1 MLLRRKIL
9 NGNYFLP
16 IGGRTLSAQMSKQ
29 ELASRIWQIA
39 NKLRGSIEASDYK
52 DYILGFIFYKYL
64 SDNEYEF
71 LIREGYEDED
81 IKEISEENKDEVE
94 YIKNN
99 LGYFIAPHNLFQH
112 WVDIEKNFTVDN
124 VMTALSAF
132 QRNISANAQHQ
143 KVFGGIF
150 NTLETGISALGS
162 TTTQRTKEVRGLVD
176 LVRDI
181 PTTHDDY
188 DVLGHI
194 YEYLIG
200 KFAAGAGKSSGEF
213 FTPVSASEYMSTVI
227 AEHLKDR
234 KTIEIYD
241 PTSGSGSLLLNI
253 GKVFESYQESEDNV
267 KFYAQEYVG
276 ATEILTRM
284 NLLMRGV
291 KPSNIVTR
299 NGDSLEEDFPYFDES
314 DPEGTYETVFVDAVV
329 SNPPYSQTWE
339 PNEKDQDPRFSKYG
353 LAPKS
358 KADYAFLLHG
368 LYHLKSD
375 GMMAIVLPHGVLF
388 RGGEE
393 GKIRKKLIEKNHID
407 AVVGLPANIFFGT
420 GIPTT
425 ILFLKKEREDSNILF
440 IDASKGFEKVG
451 NKNDLRPMDIKRLID
466 VTVHRLEEDKYSRL
480 VSKEEI
486 IKHDYNLNI
495 PRYIDS
501 SDEAEKWDINAI
513 MNGGI
518 PKSELSQFNKVF
530 EELPG
535 LYEELFEEIN
545 NEYVQLKSEDVHA
558 LMEKSELING
568 YKTEYKKHF
577 VGMDNFLE
585 ELFIDGAKTVN
596 LNKVKQNVVDELFS
610 RFEGIDLIDKYHA
623 YGIFNT
629 SWDVISNDIQL
640 IQETSL
646 KEAARAIDPNMVFK
660 KKDGKD
666 IEVQDGNK
674 GRIFSYELVQEKMLK
689 EEKDNVNHLED
700 RKVEISGELES
711 IIGTLLEEEGEFE
724 VLNEANDKFLVK
736 NSRDAFNA
744 LFEDIELEELK
755 TLNAFRKLPNRKATR
770 VEFIE
775 AHPEIKWDEMDLK
788 KDGTPTNKGLN
799 DYEKVLQ
806 EKYRFEE
813 DSFGDKLAK
822 ALVLLNESTEINKES
837 KELADEL
844 YRLTEET
851 ISTLTDEEVNALL
864 YVKWVEPIMSGVH
877 GLSIKLFQDVERKI
891 MELHDKY
898 ATTMVEVQNSIQESN
913 KVLVD
918 MMSNLVGN
926 DPDMTGILQFQAL
939 LRGDGNG

>member
-1 MLLRRKIL
+1 M
-9 NGNYFLP
+9 N
-16 IGGRTLSAQMSKQ
+16 KQ

-71 LIREGYEDED
+71 LIHEGYEDGD

-94 YIKNN
+94 HIKNN

-112 WVDIEKNFTVDN
+112 WVDIEKDFTVDN

-132 QRNISANAQHQ
+132 QRNISTNAQHQ

-150 NTLETGISALGS
+150 NTLETGISSLGS
-162 TTTQRTKEVRGLVD
+162 TSTQRTKEVRGLVD

-188 DVLGHI
+188 DVLGYI

-234 KTIEIYD
+234 KTIEVYD

-253 GKVFESYQESEDNV
+253 GKVFESHQESEDNV
-267 KFYAQEYVG
+267 KFYAQEYIG

-339 PNEKDQDPRFSKYG
+339 RNEKDQDPRFSNYG

-393 GKIRKKLIEKNHID
+393 GEIRKKLIEKNHID

-420 GIPTT
+420 GIATT
-425 ILFLKKEREDSNILF
+425 ILFLKKERGNSDVLF

-486 IKHDYNLNI
+486 IKKNDYSLNI
-495 PRYIDS
+495 TRYVDS

-518 PKSELSQFNKVF
+518 PKSELSQFDKVL

-535 LYEELFEEIN
+535 LYEELFKEIN
-545 NEYVQLKSEDVHA
+545 TDYVQLKCEDAHA

-577 VGMDNFLE
+577 VGMDNFLK
-585 ELFIDGAKTVN
+585 ELLIDGAETVN
-596 LNKVKQNVVDELFS
+596 LNKVKQDVVDDLFS
-610 RFEGIDLIDKYHA
+610 RFKGIDLIDKYHA
-623 YGIFNT
+623 YGIFNA
-629 SWDVISNDIQL
+629 SWDIISNDIQL

-646 KEAARAIDPNMVFK
+646 EETARAIDPNMVFK
-660 KKDGKD
+660 RKDGKD

-674 GRIFSYELVQEKMLK
+674 GRIFSYELVQEEMLK
-689 EEKDNVNHLED
+689 EEKDNVNHLEK
-700 RKVEISGELES
+700 RKVEISEELES
-711 IIGTLLEEEGEFE
+711 IVETLSEEDGEYE

-736 NSRDAFNA
+736 NTRDAFNA
-744 LFEDIELEELK
+744 LFEEIELEELK
-755 TLNAFRKLPNRKATR
+755 TLNAFRELPNRKATR
-770 VEFIE
+770 MEFIE
-775 AHPEIKWDEMDLK
+775 AHPEIKWNEMDLK

-799 DYEKVLQ
+799 EYEKELQ
-806 EKYRFEE
+806 ESHQFET

-822 ALVLLNESTEINKES
+822 ALALLNESTEINKES
-837 KELADEL
+837 KELAEEL
-844 YRLTEET
+844 VRLTEET
-851 ISTLTDEEVNALL
+851 ISNLTDEEVNALL
-864 YVKWVEPIMSGVH
+864 YVKWVEPIMSDVH
-877 GLSIKLFQDVERKI
+877 GLGIKLFQDVERK
-891 MELHDKY
+891 MMNLHNKY
-898 ATTMVEVQNSIQESN
+898 ATTMVEVQSSIQKSN
-913 KVLVD
+913 KDLVD
-918 MMSNLVGN
+918 MMDNLLGN
-926 DPDMTGILQFQAL
+926 DSDMAGILQFQAL
-939 LRGDGNG
+939 LKGDGND